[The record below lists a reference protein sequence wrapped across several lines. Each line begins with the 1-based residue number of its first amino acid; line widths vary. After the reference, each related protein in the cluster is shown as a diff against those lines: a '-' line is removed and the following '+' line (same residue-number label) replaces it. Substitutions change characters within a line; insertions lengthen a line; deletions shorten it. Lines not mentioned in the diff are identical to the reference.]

1 MKRLNIL
8 QAKWSDAIRSQLPA
22 AKGSVTK
29 ATSLAARKFPRL
41 RAELLAAANPGKK
54 LRAVDEELPED
65 EEIEDEDV
73 LDDEDLAEDGL
84 EDAPA
89 TRRKS
94 KAKSRSKVK
103 PISKKTA
110 KSAWD
115 LEAARIAARHGFA

>member
-1 MKRLNIL
+1 MKKLNVL

-22 AKGSVTK
+22 ANGNAAK

-65 EEIEDEDV
+65 EELEDDAEL
-73 LDDEDLAEDGL
+73 LDDEDLTED
-84 EDAPA
+84 EDEELAPS

-94 KAKSRSKVK
+94 KSKVK
-103 PISKKTA
+103 PTAKKTA

-115 LEAARIAARHGFA
+115 LEADRIAARHGFR